1 MTSPSDRVVHR
12 FYSQYVAE
20 QDRTLLN
27 LVFHPKPTQG
37 FLDETLA
44 VCDIERLGAHKSLML
59 SYFMREHPELE
70 FSPYVKPRLQGLINF
85 YRFANIKTLSH
96 FAKIGKALNAYDIP
110 LLLFKGAAMKTLR
123 PELARPM
130 SDVDVLIPAG
140 RMARAVKLCQDLGYR
155 DALTGSRHS
164 VDMHTADNEGAL
176 DIHRVI
182 LEDGKNAAAFHRGLW
197 ARAREVETFG
207 VRVFLP
213 SHEDLFFIVLANL
226 AKNLRG
232 KTSLRGLYY
241 ALLDAGFLLKD
252 APDFAWK
259 IVGQNIK
266 NTDTEL
272 PVRFAADFMNSL
284 VPDIIPDM
292 DAHLPLSPA
301 MEAYCNQIIFDE
313 DYFNKRRAF
322 CQAIR
327 LVDLKNYPRHYGKIL
342 MKYLLLKKL
351 RRYPAFVRWYLKS
364 RSPREG
370 AHAH

>member
-1 MTSPSDRVVHR
+1 
-12 FYSQYVAE
+12 
-20 QDRTLLN
+20 
-27 LVFHPKPTQG
+27 
-37 FLDETLA
+37 
-44 VCDIERLGAHKSLML
+44 
-59 SYFMREHPELE
+59 
-70 FSPYVKPRLQGLINF
+70 
-85 YRFANIKTLSH
+85 
-96 FAKIGKALNAYDIP
+96 
-110 LLLFKGAAMKTLR
+110 MKTLR

-155 DALTGSRHS
+155 DALTGSRHA
-164 VDMHTADNEGAL
+164 VDMHTADNEGAA
-176 DIHRVI
+176 DIHNAI
-182 LEDGKNAAAFHRGLW
+182 LEGGKDVAAFHRGLW

-213 SHEDLFFIVLANL
+213 SHEDLFFIVLVNL
-226 AKNLRG
+226 TKNLRG
-232 KTSLRGLYY
+232 KTSLRGLFY
-241 ALLDAGFLLKD
+241 ALLDAEFLLKD

-259 IVGQNIK
+259 IIGQNIK
-266 NTDTEL
+266 DTETEL

-284 VPDIIPDM
+284 VPDIIPGAG
-292 DAHLPLSPA
+292 AHLPLSPA

-364 RSPREG
+364 RLPQEG
-370 AHAH
+370 VHAH